1 MKKSL
6 GKRVLKW
13 TLWSLLALVVLILVG
28 VTIAIH
34 FIFTPAK
41 LTPLVEKTAKEY
53 LNAEVHFGN
62 IELTFFST
70 FPDFGI
76 QLDDASVISGTFR
89 DSTANSE
96 PTMQDSL
103 MNIKSCLLT
112 INPIAYL
119 TKNRIVVKDFVLEQ
133 PEIYAYVDSA
143 GVPNWDILRIAADT
157 TTVDTTMADT
167 TTFDSG
173 IRLRNVRIRNGR
185 LVFDDRNTRLYTRL
199 TGINLGVDGYL
210 GKRRSRLKLDFSTEN
225 VLFWQEGQLLVNRLA
240 FGIET
245 GMKINRDSL
254 LYTLEKAVVD
264 VNGIRFGAGG
274 TLRGDTVNHTLLVNL
289 KY

>member
-28 VTIAIH
+28 VTIVIH

-119 TKNRIVVKDFVLEQ
+119 T
-133 PEIYAYVDSA
+133 
-143 GVPNWDILRIAADT
+143 
-157 TTVDTTMADT
+157 
-167 TTFDSG
+167 
-173 IRLRNVRIRNGR
+173 
-185 LVFDDRNTRLYTRL
+185 
-199 TGINLGVDGYL
+199 
-210 GKRRSRLKLDFSTEN
+210 
-225 VLFWQEGQLLVNRLA
+225 
-240 FGIET
+240 
-245 GMKINRDSL
+245 
-254 LYTLEKAVVD
+254 
-264 VNGIRFGAGG
+264 
-274 TLRGDTVNHTLLVNL
+274 
-289 KY
+289 

>member
-28 VTIAIH
+28 VTIVIH

-133 PEIYAYVDSA
+133 P
-143 GVPNWDILRIAADT
+143 DICLCRFGRCSQLGYT
-157 TTVDTTMADT
+157 P
-167 TTFDSG
+167 DSG
-173 IRLRNVRIRNGR
+173 RYDYCRYN
-185 LVFDDRNTRLYTRL
+185 
-199 TGINLGVDGYL
+199 DGGYHY
-210 GKRRSRLKLDFSTEN
+210 F
-225 VLFWQEGQLLVNRLA
+225 
-240 FGIET
+240 
-245 GMKINRDSL
+245 
-254 LYTLEKAVVD
+254 
-264 VNGIRFGAGG
+264 RFGNTFAEC
-274 TLRGDTVNHTLLVNL
+274 
-289 KY
+289 

>member
-76 QLDDASVISGTFR
+76 QLSMLLLFPGHSVIVR
-89 DSTANSE
+89 
-96 PTMQDSL
+96 L
-103 MNIKSCLLT
+103 
-112 INPIAYL
+112 IASRPC
-119 TKNRIVVKDFVLEQ
+119 RI
-133 PEIYAYVDSA
+133 P
-143 GVPNWDILRIAADT
+143 
-157 TTVDTTMADT
+157 
-167 TTFDSG
+167 
-173 IRLRNVRIRNGR
+173 
-185 LVFDDRNTRLYTRL
+185 
-199 TGINLGVDGYL
+199 
-210 GKRRSRLKLDFSTEN
+210 
-225 VLFWQEGQLLVNRLA
+225 
-240 FGIET
+240 
-245 GMKINRDSL
+245 
-254 LYTLEKAVVD
+254 
-264 VNGIRFGAGG
+264 
-274 TLRGDTVNHTLLVNL
+274 
-289 KY
+289 

>member
-1 MKKSL
+1 
-6 GKRVLKW
+6 
-13 TLWSLLALVVLILVG
+13 
-28 VTIAIH
+28 
-34 FIFTPAK
+34 
-41 LTPLVEKTAKEY
+41 
-53 LNAEVHFGN
+53 
-62 IELTFFST
+62 
-70 FPDFGI
+70 
-76 QLDDASVISGTFR
+76 
-89 DSTANSE
+89 
-96 PTMQDSL
+96 MQDSL

-289 KY
+289 KYGIHIPTLKTLLDLVPDTILHKTENVEVRGDVLCQGEIKGIYGQQNIPLLNFGSKIALSLIPVCLRKSIP

>member
-28 VTIAIH
+28 VTIVIH

-89 DSTANSE
+89 DSTA
-96 PTMQDSL
+96 
-103 MNIKSCLLT
+103 
-112 INPIAYL
+112 
-119 TKNRIVVKDFVLEQ
+119 
-133 PEIYAYVDSA
+133 
-143 GVPNWDILRIAADT
+143 
-157 TTVDTTMADT
+157 
-167 TTFDSG
+167 SG
-173 IRLRNVRIRNGR
+173 RYDYCRYN
-185 LVFDDRNTRLYTRL
+185 
-199 TGINLGVDGYL
+199 DGGYHY
-210 GKRRSRLKLDFSTEN
+210 F
-225 VLFWQEGQLLVNRLA
+225 
-240 FGIET
+240 
-245 GMKINRDSL
+245 
-254 LYTLEKAVVD
+254 
-264 VNGIRFGAGG
+264 RFGNTFAEC
-274 TLRGDTVNHTLLVNL
+274 
-289 KY
+289 

>member
-28 VTIAIH
+28 VTIVIH

-89 DSTANSE
+89 DSTANGE

-199 TGINLGVDGYL
+199 TGINLGVAV
-210 GKRRSRLKLDFSTEN
+210 S
-225 VLFWQEGQLLVNRLA
+225 
-240 FGIET
+240 
-245 GMKINRDSL
+245 
-254 LYTLEKAVVD
+254 YTHL
-264 VNGIRFGAGG
+264 
-274 TLRGDTVNHTLLVNL
+274 TLPTN
-289 KY
+289 

>member
-112 INPIAYL
+112 ICLCRFGRCSQLGYTP
-119 TKNRIVVKDFVLEQ
+119 
-133 PEIYAYVDSA
+133 
-143 GVPNWDILRIAADT
+143 
-157 TTVDTTMADT
+157 
-167 TTFDSG
+167 DSG
-173 IRLRNVRIRNGR
+173 RYDYCRYN
-185 LVFDDRNTRLYTRL
+185 
-199 TGINLGVDGYL
+199 DGGYHY
-210 GKRRSRLKLDFSTEN
+210 F
-225 VLFWQEGQLLVNRLA
+225 
-240 FGIET
+240 
-245 GMKINRDSL
+245 
-254 LYTLEKAVVD
+254 
-264 VNGIRFGAGG
+264 RFGNTFAEC
-274 TLRGDTVNHTLLVNL
+274 
-289 KY
+289 